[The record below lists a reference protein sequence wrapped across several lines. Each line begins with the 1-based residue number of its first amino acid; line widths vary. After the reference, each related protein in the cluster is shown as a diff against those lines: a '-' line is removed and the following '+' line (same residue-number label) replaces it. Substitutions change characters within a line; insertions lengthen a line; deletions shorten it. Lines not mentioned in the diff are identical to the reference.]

1 MRQRHHN
8 HHQRRMARWSA
19 SLSVAVVWLLSAQ
32 IACAGQALDA
42 TLTTVP
48 ASAPCSSY
56 DSCGACTSAAA
67 DGGCG
72 WCSSS
77 QPGHQSGHGS
87 CLPKASGAASCTSPA
102 VWSTTALECS
112 VARCAAVAACDECVA
127 GGGGSCGWCATT
139 GRCLY
144 GSVDGPQ
151 PPSGTCPAANDDSSP
166 WRWRT
171 CSHTC
176 AAEQSCVSCTD
187 HSSCGWCVL
196 ESRCKDG
203 AKGGSVD
210 GTCSQTGWAWDGVDC
225 CGQYSDCSD
234 CTSQPACGWCDG
246 GCYSGTL
253 LGPNAGV
260 ACPHGD
266 WDYSGS
272 CSSSGTGPFLVVLAV
287 LAPMFVV
294 GAVVSLYTRYCSPKQ
309 RRRRRARRALSQY
322 APPVDVP
329 VNAGGSSADYGSGSV
344 VSDSSLDAPS
354 PLSSSLVPLVANSR
368 RSGTLQRQPSV
379 PEYGESGFTFD
390 HHPAFAPPPTSAA
403 VENPP
408 VNSYL

>member
-187 HSSCGWCVL
+187 HSSCGAWWTSNAWWAVSLTHVL
-196 ESRCKDG
+196 GR
-203 AKGGSVD
+203 VV
-210 GTCSQTGWAWDGVDC
+210 CSGVPLQRWRQGRFCRRDLLADRL
-225 CGQYSDCSD
+225 GVGRRGLLRPVLRLFGLHV
-234 CTSQPACGWCDG
+234 PACVRVRNVATSSRTTHLC
-246 GCYSGTL
+246 GCGLSFVL
-253 LGPNAGV
+253 L
-260 ACPHGD
+260 CR
-266 WDYSGS
+266 
-272 CSSSGTGPFLVVLAV
+272 
-287 LAPMFVV
+287 
-294 GAVVSLYTRYCSPKQ
+294 VVS
-309 RRRRRARRALSQY
+309 
-322 APPVDVP
+322 
-329 VNAGGSSADYGSGSV
+329 
-344 VSDSSLDAPS
+344 
-354 PLSSSLVPLVANSR
+354 
-368 RSGTLQRQPSV
+368 
-379 PEYGESGFTFD
+379 
-390 HHPAFAPPPTSAA
+390 H
-403 VENPP
+403 
-408 VNSYL
+408 

>member
-1 MRQRHHN
+1 MR
-8 HHQRRMARWSA
+8 
-19 SLSVAVVWLLSAQ
+19 
-32 IACAGQALDA
+32 
-42 TLTTVP
+42 
-48 ASAPCSSY
+48 
-56 DSCGACTSAAA
+56 
-67 DGGCG
+67 GGLFP
-72 WCSSS
+72 S
-77 QPGHQSGHGS
+77 PM
-87 CLPKASGAASCTSPA
+87 CLA
-102 VWSTTALECS
+102 
-112 VARCAAVAACDECVA
+112 
-127 GGGGSCGWCATT
+127 
-139 GRCLY
+139 
-144 GSVDGPQ
+144 
-151 PPSGTCPAANDDSSP
+151 
-166 WRWRT
+166 
-171 CSHTC
+171 
-176 AAEQSCVSCTD
+176 
-187 HSSCGWCVL
+187 GWCVL

-234 CTSQPACGWCDG
+234 CTSQPACGYATSQRLVARRTFVAADCRSSSCAESLVTDSTVCRWCDG

-322 APPVDVP
+322 APPVDVYVAVPRFVKHTLSRKVHLGRP

-379 PEYGESGFTFD
+379 PEYVVGWHFGPENHVVAHNWNRYGESGFTFD

-408 VNSYL
+408 GTNSLCACVTMLE